1 MLVHGPCVFRSI
13 RIRRVRRPMIGH
25 NHHISLWL
33 VVSFYDKPNKPI
45 ARDMGLFGDSQK
57 KTKRALFGGSAAM
70 LVNVSIQKHSPNTKL

>member
-1 MLVHGPCVFRSI
+1 
-13 RIRRVRRPMIGH
+13 MIGH

-57 KTKRALFGGSAAM
+57 KTKRALFGGSVAVT
-70 LVNVSIQKHSPNTKL
+70 VNVPIQKRFTNMKR